1 MGEKPA
7 LPPAPLD
14 FFATRN
20 VAAPILGAFGAA
32 GRALAGRNP
41 MALAAS
47 IDVHSHALPA
57 SYLDALAELGI
68 DPVAEDGFPTPA
80 WSEEGHLAFMDKTNQ
95 EFCVLS
101 ISTPHINRGS
111 NEQAAR
117 LARAVNDELA
127 AICLRHPGR
136 LGFSALLPVP
146 AVGESVDEARRC
158 LDELGALGVK
168 LPSNGNGVYLGDPSP
183 SARPW

>member
-1 MGEKPA
+1 MVEKSARSPVW
-7 LPPAPLD
+7 PD

-20 VAAPILGAFGAA
+20 VGEPILGTFCADLMRGTRREE
-32 GRALAGRNP
+32 RA

-57 SYLDALAELGI
+57 SYLAALAELGI

-117 LARAVNDELA
+117 LYG
-127 AICLRHPGR
+127 I
-136 LGFSALLPVP
+136 
-146 AVGESVDEARRC
+146 
-158 LDELGALGVK
+158 
-168 LPSNGNGVYLGDPSP
+168 PSM
-183 SARPW
+183 R

>member
-7 LPPAPLD
+7 GPPAPHD

-20 VAAPILGAFGAA
+20 VAAPILGAFGAED
-32 GRALAGRNP
+32 RALAGGNP

-57 SYLDALAELGI
+57 SYLAALAELGI

-80 WSEEGHLAFMDKTNQ
+80 WSEEGQLAFMEKTNQ

-101 ISTPHINRGS
+101 ISTPHINR
-111 NEQAAR
+111 
-117 LARAVNDELA
+117 
-127 AICLRHPGR
+127 
-136 LGFSALLPVP
+136 
-146 AVGESVDEARRC
+146 
-158 LDELGALGVK
+158 
-168 LPSNGNGVYLGDPSP
+168 
-183 SARPW
+183 

>member
-1 MGEKPA
+1 
-7 LPPAPLD
+7 
-14 FFATRN
+14 
-20 VAAPILGAFGAA
+20 
-32 GRALAGRNP
+32 

-57 SYLDALAELGI
+57 SYLAALAELGI

-111 NEQAAR
+111 NEQAVR
-117 LARAVNDELA
+117 LASAINDELA
-127 AICLRHPGR
+127 AICARHPGR
-136 LGFSALLPVP
+136 LGFTPCC
-146 AVGESVDEARRC
+146 RC
-158 LDELGALGVK
+158 RPWGSLWTRLVAAWTDWE
-168 LPSNGNGVYLGDPSP
+168 P
-183 SARPW
+183 SA